1 MSNYSPPFSITPAIA
16 SLLIEVGELVG
27 RWSMVAGGE
36 LSPQLRRNNRIK
48 SIQASLA
55 IEQNSLTI
63 EQVTAIMDGKRV
75 LGLPREILEVQNA
88 IKTYQA
94 MENWRQESLD
104 NLLSAHRMLMQ
115 GLAPD
120 AGRLR
125 SQGVGIYKEATLI
138 HMAPPA
144 ERLFGLMDDLFA
156 WLKNSDDHA
165 LIKSCVFHYEF
176 EFIHPFSDGNGRM
189 GRLWQT
195 VILSQWKP
203 LMAYLPVESMIKDHQ
218 SDYYAVLEQADDAAD
233 STVFIEFM
241 LNFIRETLLGGVNGG
256 TSGGIS
262 GGINLSDIEALV
274 LSEMADSPHITLAT
288 LAEKTGKSLRTIERI
303 VKNLREKDII
313 ERTGSNK
320 SGSWLLVKGKRL

>member
-16 SLLIEVGELVG
+16 SLLIEVGELVE

-55 IEQNSLTI
+55 IEQNTLTI
-63 EQVTAIMDGKRV
+63 EQVTAIMDGERV

-88 IKTYQA
+88 IVAYQT

-104 NLLSAHRMLMQ
+104 DLLSAHQMLMQ
-115 GLAPD
+115 GLAGD

-125 SQGVGIYKEATLI
+125 SQGVGVYKGEALM

-144 ERLFGLMDDLFA
+144 ERLSDLMDDLFA
-156 WLKNSDDHA
+156 WLKSSDDHA

-195 VILSQWKP
+195 LILSQWKP
-203 LMAYLPVESMIKDHQ
+203 LMAYLPVESIIKDHQ
-218 SDYYAVLEQADDAAD
+218 LDYYAALEQADDAAD

-241 LNFIRETLLGGVNGG
+241 LNLIRETLIDGVN
-256 TSGGIS
+256 GGIS
-262 GGINLSDIEALV
+262 GGINLSDMEALV
-274 LSEMADSPHITLAT
+274 LSEMADSPHVTLAT
-288 LAEKTGKSLRTIERI
+288 LAEKTGKSLRTIERV
-303 VKNLREKDII
+303 VKSLREKGII

-320 SGSWLLVKGKRL
+320 SGAWLLVQGKRR